1 MGPDA
6 GVKLSLVPL
15 LVPETRG
22 NCVIV
27 TAARAVL
34 KLSTLS
40 TIVSGTRN
48 SH

>member
-15 LVPETRG
+15 LVPETSG

-27 TAARAVL
+27 ADARTVL

-40 TIVSGTRN
+40 TIVSGTQ
-48 SH
+48 